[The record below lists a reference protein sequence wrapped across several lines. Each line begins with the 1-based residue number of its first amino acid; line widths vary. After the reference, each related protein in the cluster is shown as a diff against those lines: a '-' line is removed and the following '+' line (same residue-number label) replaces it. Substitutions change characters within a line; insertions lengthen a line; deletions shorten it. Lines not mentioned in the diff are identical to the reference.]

1 MTGIAGLRTAHVR
14 ALKVDDG
21 PVHGL
26 GHTIRP
32 PENCG

>member
-14 ALKVDDG
+14 ALTVDGG

-26 GHTIRP
+26 DHAIRP
-32 PENCG
+32 PEDGG